1 MVKVVDVFRIERLRE
16 SYVFNLYEALGH
28 IYRIFGLS
36 VINFLEPYS
45 DPEES
50 WEEFFTVIKSPYRP
64 EKARELID
72 RLGNEW
78 FLNIPV
84 HWFLALRKIY
94 HCASG

>member
-1 MVKVVDVFRIERLRE
+1 VTLKNPGK
-16 SYVFNLYEALGH
+16 S
-28 IYRIFGLS
+28 
-36 VINFLEPYS
+36 
-45 DPEES
+45 
-50 WEEFFTVIKSPYRP
+50 FFTVIKSPYRP